1 MRSCLLSLMVVY
13 NSLTASAVSFSH
25 NAGKYDKDE
34 EADDEIQGK
43 NQTKYDRGKEGNWT
57 ELTLAK
63 TSGTVTR
70 DREKIGQWLIDASS
84 VTIPETIAGRISAQV
99 PFLFLK
105 WRMCQRPRQH
115 ESGLFWKGIFSTRI
129 SLPSIGNQ

>member
-1 MRSCLLSLMVVY
+1 MRSCLLSLTVVY

-43 NQTKYDRGKEGNWT
+43 NQIKYDRGKEGNWT

-70 DREKIGQWLIDASS
+70 DREKIGQ
-84 VTIPETIAGRISAQV
+84 
-99 PFLFLK
+99 
-105 WRMCQRPRQH
+105 
-115 ESGLFWKGIFSTRI
+115 
-129 SLPSIGNQ
+129 

>member
-1 MRSCLLSLMVVY
+1 MKLDIRSCLLYLRAVC
-13 NSLTASAVSFSH
+13 NSLAASAVSFSH

-70 DREKIGQWLIDASS
+70 DREKLAN
-84 VTIPETIAGRISAQV
+84 R
-99 PFLFLK
+99 
-105 WRMCQRPRQH
+105 
-115 ESGLFWKGIFSTRI
+115 
-129 SLPSIGNQ
+129 